1 MERGHKKTIAV
12 ARSTIVLL
20 DRMQARDKLWTGRHG
35 GRGSRGEEFRAW
47 AAFRASDGLLLSAVF
62 VLAAARGLRRL
73 RLIGPAG
80 ILRAIRLSKYLVRCG
95 MRIWRQESKM
105 RRGRRR

>member
-12 ARSTIVLL
+12 AQSTIVLV
-20 DRMQARDKLWTGRHG
+20 DRMQARDSLRTRPAGSLASKG
-35 GRGSRGEEFRAW
+35 GGFRAW
-47 AAFRASDGLLLSAVF
+47 ASFRASDGLLLSAVF

-80 ILRAIRLSKYLVRCG
+80 ILTAIRLSQCLVQSG
-95 MRIWRQESKM
+95 MRIWRQESGM
-105 RRGRRR
+105 ARGRRR